1 MPFKQVAESGIEERR
16 FSVEIAQ
23 HVAALRGLAKALTRN
38 GETAADLTQ
47 ETLAKAWQA
56 RHSFAAGTNL
66 RGWLFTI
73 MRNQFRTDMR
83 RAWRQLPWNEEA
95 ALHIPAPGDE
105 QNWFVELGDAARAIA
120 TLSKRQRDALIL
132 AGIGGL
138 SSIDVGRITLC
149 RPTAAKSRVC
159 RARHA
164 VRSMLDGTQPL
175 GAKRTKRCRQNINGL
190 LLQLERLTGS
200 ATQAP

>member
-1 MPFKQVAESGIEERR
+1 MPFKQIAHNGSEAQG
-16 FSVEIAQ
+16 FSLEIAQ
-23 HVAALRGLAKALTRN
+23 HIGALRSLARALTRN
-38 GETAADLTQ
+38 DEAAADLTQ

-56 RHSFAAGTNL
+56 RRSFAAGTNL

-73 MRNQFRTDMR
+73 MRNQFRSDMR
-83 RAWRQLPWNEEA
+83 RAWRQMPWNEEA

-105 QNWFVELGDAARAIA
+105 QDWFVELGDAARAIA

-132 AGIGGL
+132 AGVGGL
-138 SSIDVGRITLC
+138 SSIEIGTITRC

-164 VRSMLDGTQPL
+164 VRSMLDGTEPL
-175 GAKRTKRCRQNINGL
+175 AAKRTERSRQGINSL
-190 LLQLERLTGS
+190 LRQLELLT
-200 ATQAP
+200 ANAA